1 MKKIIDLIKSLLGG
15 GSLAE
20 KAAEITQL
28 EVAVKEEVT
37 ADIAK
42 VEEVKAKIKKEIA
55 EVEAK
60 VKKATSKATPKK
72 SAKKKD

>member
-1 MKKIIDLIKSLLGG
+1 MKKIIELFKSLLGG
-15 GSLAE
+15 GSMAE
-20 KAAEITQL
+20 KAVELTQL

-60 VKKATSKATPKK
+60 VKKTTKA
-72 SAKKKD
+72 AKKPKTTK

>member
-1 MKKIIDLIKSLLGG
+1 MKKIIELIKSLLGG
-15 GSLAE
+15 GSMAE
-20 KAAEITQL
+20 KAAELTQL
-28 EVAVKEEVT
+28 ETAVKEEVT

-60 VKKATSKATPKK
+60 VKKT
-72 SAKKKD
+72 AKKPKVTK